1 MLTIDYNSLKSKYSS
16 FLSRRDK
23 DRILTSFWDGALP
36 NANLIELAA
45 GMPNEN
51 FFPLRAIDLHI
62 VNEPF
67 EKPGEEGKG
76 SVAHISRYDSPK
88 EFPIA
93 RSFQYSETRGALPL
107 ITFAKTI
114 VNSINKPA
122 YDNWDVILANGS
134 SDSMFKTFET
144 LCDESTTV
152 MMEEFTFSPVISN
165 IIATGAKCVPLKMQL
180 TTNPH
185 DQGIDVE
192 YLSHLLD
199 NWSSL
204 EQYKHLNKPKIL
216 YTIATGQNP
225 TGMTLSMEKRE
236 KIYQLAQKHDFI
248 IVEDDPYGYLYFP
261 PYDPSNPLKN
271 PYVDDDSLTNK
282 KYISDYLVKSFLTL
296 DTDAR
301 VIRLETFSKLFAP
314 GLRLS
319 FIVANKF
326 IIDRILNYTEITTRA
341 ASGASQAIVYS
352 TIKAMAAYTGNNSD
366 EEQGA
371 MFQGWIKWVMKVA
384 GQYTHRRNITFKALF
399 ETEAY
404 KKGLFKIIEPSAGM
418 FINLQIA
425 WPNEQKK
432 SLSEITEQMDQLNR
446 TLIKNDVKVVLGYKM
461 AVDAEFS
468 KDSCDFLRITV
479 AYAKNDDVL
488 IEASHRIGRGIQEF
502 FANI

>member
-1 MLTIDYNSLKSKYSS
+1 M
-16 FLSRRDK
+16 
-23 DRILTSFWDGALP
+23 FWDGDLP
-36 NANLIELAA
+36 NENLIELAG

-51 FFPLRAIDLHI
+51 FFPLRAIDLHL

-67 EKPGEEGKG
+67 EKPDQEGKG

-107 ITFAKTI
+107 INFTKTI
-114 VNSINKPA
+114 INGINKPA
-122 YDNWDVILANGS
+122 YDNWDVILANGT

-165 IIATGAKCVPLKMQL
+165 IEATGAKCIPLKMQL
-180 TTNPH
+180 TTNPR

-204 EQYKHLNKPKIL
+204 EQYKHMNKPSVL

-225 TGMTLSMEKRE
+225 TGMTISMEKRE
-236 KIYQLAQKHDFI
+236 RIYKLAQKHDFI

-261 PYDPSNPLKN
+261 PYDPSDPLKN
-271 PYVDDDSLTNK
+271 PYVDDDSLTTK
-282 KYISDYLVKSFLTL
+282 RYISEYLVKSFLTL

-319 FIVANKF
+319 FIVGNKF

-352 TIKAMAAYTGNNSD
+352 TIKTMADYSGLNSD

-371 MFQGWIKWVMKVA
+371 MLQGWIKWVMKVA
-384 GQYTHRRNITFKALF
+384 AQYTHRRNITFKALF
-399 ETEAY
+399 ETDAY
-404 KKGLFKIIEPSAGM
+404 KQGLFKIIEPSAGM
-418 FINLQIA
+418 FINLRII
-425 WPNEQKK
+425 WPTQQERSQ
-432 SLSEITEQMDQLNR
+432 SEITGLMDQLNK
-446 TLIKNDVKVVLGYKM
+446 TLIKNDVKIVLGYKM
-461 AVDAEFS
+461 AVDKEFS
-468 KDSCDFLRITV
+468 KDSCDFLRVTV
-479 AYAKNDDVL
+479 AFAKNDDVL
-488 IEASHRIGRGIQEF
+488 IEASHRIGRGIQDF
-502 FANI
+502 FAQI